1 MLHIFFPEFL
11 PRQKRGTVMVVVTLC
26 GAFGAVLA
34 AGLAWLL
41 LAQFGWRWFVGACSL
56 PAWLVLIILIF
67 AHDETPRFL
76 FSSGRYQ
83 SGMEILLKIAQQNQ
97 KTLPE
102 GLTLHLI

>member
-1 MLHIFFPEFL
+1 
-11 PRQKRGTVMVVVTLC
+11 MVVVTLC

-76 FSSGRYQ
+76 FSSRRYQ